1 MTDRPTAADLGALP
15 FLAGLS
21 ESTVGRLAAV
31 AARRT
36 LADGDTLFE
45 QGGEPRDMYLVT
57 RGRLA
62 LRVSDGDRWIT
73 VQSVEAP
80 DVLGWSALRE
90 SPRWLTTARALG
102 PSEVVALPLTTLLEV
117 FEGGGP
123 DARILAQRLFAVG
136 AVHLDAIRTQLQ
148 QPTREAIITGG

>member
-21 ESTVGRLAAV
+21 QSTVGRLAAV

-57 RGRLA
+57 RGRLGTP
-62 LRVSDGDRWIT
+62 R
-73 VQSVEAP
+73 
-80 DVLGWSALRE
+80 LGRRS
-90 SPRWLTTARALG
+90 
-102 PSEVVALPLTTLLEV
+102 
-117 FEGGGP
+117 
-123 DARILAQRLFAVG
+123 
-136 AVHLDAIRTQLQ
+136 LDHR
-148 QPTREAIITGG
+148 PER